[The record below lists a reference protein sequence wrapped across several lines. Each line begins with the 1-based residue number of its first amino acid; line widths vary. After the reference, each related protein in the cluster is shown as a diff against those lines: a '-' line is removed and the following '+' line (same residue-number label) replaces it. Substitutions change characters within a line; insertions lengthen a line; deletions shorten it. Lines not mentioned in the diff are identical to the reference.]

1 LTSIYTVQG
10 VDEGYLGDAII
21 SATGALRSNRV
32 VEFQQAY
39 ARQRALIINLLS
51 QYTRGGMEYALGQI
65 SVGGWDSEEENVEE
79 PPIDFSCFSDE
90 MFVMATATGR
100 RFDGNPVRWAGYI
113 LNNRAA
119 YVDRL
124 MANRSSLV
132 GMMTKQELEDLMIS
146 VNYNCQFAFKV
157 VLPMYGTLVDQ
168 AYESGYEPEEAD
180 ARAVFIIRSQLDTLL
195 GEVQADS
202 YLDMLPTNITK
213 EFSFLND
220 VLGTDDWLD
229 LDDFID
235 DSETFGK
242 IRTE

>member
-1 LTSIYTVQG
+1 
-10 VDEGYLGDAII
+10 
-21 SATGALRSNRV
+21 
-32 VEFQQAY
+32 
-39 ARQRALIINLLS
+39 
-51 QYTRGGMEYALGQI
+51 
-65 SVGGWDSEEENVEE
+65 
-79 PPIDFSCFSDE
+79 
-90 MFVMATATGR
+90 
-100 RFDGNPVRWAGYI
+100 
-113 LNNRAA
+113 
-119 YVDRL
+119 
-124 MANRSSLV
+124 
-132 GMMTKQELEDLMIS
+132 MIS

-168 AYESGYEPEEAD
+168 AYESGYEPDEAD